1 MMRRMSEPR
10 SPRDEMNDLL
20 NDAVEVAAELLESN
34 GEFDPFALAMLGDG
48 KVLHLEAENGEEEPL
63 DAEQLVESLR
73 NTLRERLPEL
83 RATAIVADVTVEDED
98 EEAMTAAISIQMEH
112 VNGDPVTCFLPYEIN
127 GENVELADLVG
138 EPGERHVF
146 PAEIVN

>member
-1 MMRRMSEPR
+1 MTDPQ

-20 NDAVEVAAELLESN
+20 NGAVEVASELLESN
-34 GEFDPFALAMLGDG
+34 GEFDPFALALLGDG
-48 KVLHLEAENGEEEPL
+48 KVMHLEAENADDDDV
-63 DAEQLVESLR
+63 DAEALVASLR
-73 NTLRERLPEL
+73 NTLRERLSEL
-83 RATAIVADVTVEDED
+83 RAIAVVADVTVEDED

-127 GENVELADLVG
+127 GESLELSDLVG

>member
-1 MMRRMSEPR
+1 MMRSMSEPQ

-20 NDAVEVAAELLESN
+20 NGAVEVASELLEAN
-34 GEFDPFALAMLGDG
+34 GEFDPFALALLGDG
-48 KVLHLEAENGEEEPL
+48 KVLHLEAENAADDV
-63 DAEQLVESLR
+63 DAEALVASLR

-83 RATAIVADVTVEDED
+83 RATAVVADVTVEDED

-112 VNGDPVTCFLPYEIN
+112 VNGDPVTCFLPYELN
-127 GENVELADLVG
+127 GDSLELADLVG

-146 PAEIVN
+146 PADVVN